1 MNNCRQTVPGE
12 AGTHAPARAHTT
24 SSVALPVSIDRQ
36 PNVDA
41 VIARIAVEFSSLSK
55 QQKLIAR
62 HIEQHRDRIGL
73 DGILEL
79 AAQCGVQPSAV
90 VRFAKRL
97 GFSGFSQMQAVF
109 RDGISRQIAPGRSYH
124 LRLREVIERGAK
136 DLSSLDIAQGFLTGS
151 MAAMQ
156 ELRDGL
162 DAEELERAVRL
173 LVEADWV
180 WIVGVRRSF
189 PVAAYL
195 AYALQHTDKRVGLVT
210 ALGAMQQEQVRSV
223 RADDTVIAVSFAPYA
238 EESLAFAEQAVQRGA
253 KLVAITD
260 SRMGEL
266 ARLAESCLVVLDHAT
281 FGFRTLG
288 GTMGLAQSLFLAVA
302 YRLELTHGGASSD
315 HP

>member
-1 MNNCRQTVPGE
+1 M
-12 AGTHAPARAHTT
+12 
-24 SSVALPVSIDRQ
+24 SSDSPPD
-36 PNVDA
+36 VDG
-41 VIARIAVEFSSLSK
+41 VIARIAREFDALSK

-62 HIEQHRDRIGL
+62 YVEQHRDRIGL

-79 AAQCGVQPSAV
+79 AAHCGVQPSAV

-124 LRLREVIERGAK
+124 LRLREVIEGGAK
-136 DLSSLDIAQGFLTGS
+136 DLSSVDIAQGFLTGS

-162 DAEELERAVRL
+162 DAEAFERAVRR
-173 LVEADWV
+173 LVEADQVWV
-180 WIVGVRRSF
+180 VGVRRSF
-189 PVAAYL
+189 AVASYL
-195 AYALQHTDKRVGLVT
+195 AYALQHTDKRVGLVS

-223 RADDTVIAVSFAPYA
+223 RAGDAVIAVTFAPYA
-238 EESLAFAEQAVQRGA
+238 AETVTFAEQAARRGA

-266 ARLAESCLVVLDHAT
+266 ARLAESCLIVQDHAT
-281 FGFRTLG
+281 FGFRALS
-288 GTMGLAQSLFLAVA
+288 GTMGLAPSLFLAVA
-302 YRLELTHGGASSD
+302 YQLELPHGGASGARR
-315 HP
+315 